1 MIKFPFLQEA
11 ALHLA
16 RSTLAILTL
25 SLFAVPAVAQP
36 HPAITAEVEKAAEV
50 ITRPLLEA
58 PIRYLSDDALEGRGP
73 SSRGDEIA
81 RLYLATQMEA
91 LGLQPG
97 ARDGRWQQPFP
108 IIGINATVPDRWDF
122 ARGSDRVTLRR
133 WDDFIAGSGVQ
144 TERAAIS
151 NAELV
156 FVGYGIE
163 APEYKWDD
171 FKGAYLKGKVLVML
185 NNDPDWDPALFEGT
199 RRLYY
204 GRWTYKYESAA
215 RQGAAGAI
223 IIHTVP
229 SAGYPWQVVQVG
241 FSGEQ
246 FELPDD
252 GEPRL
257 QVAAWT
263 TEDATRKLMTAA
275 GHDLDKMVASARSRD
290 FRPVPLGITTSFSL
304 QNKISSVET
313 ANVMGLLPGS
323 DPVLKNQVV
332 VYTAHHDHL
341 GVGEPDATG
350 DRIYNGALDNASGT
364 SQVLAIARAFMELPE
379 PPKRSILFLFVGAE
393 ESGLLGSEYYA
404 RYPTF
409 APGRFAANINVDGG
423 NMWGSTRDV
432 VQVGYGKNTLDTLA
446 AQLAGMQGRELKPD
460 QYPDRGFYYR
470 SDQFNFAKI
479 GVPALYL
486 KTGVDFVGR
495 PAEWGREQIEDR
507 ERVKYH
513 QPGDELDESWNFDG
527 MIQDAVLAF
536 MAGVA
541 LAKQE
546 QLPAWTPG
554 DEFEAIRLKALADA
568 DSWTP
573 GPAAALAPAQPST
586 SAPQATGSVAER
598 PTRVKE

>member
-1 MIKFPFLQEA
+1 M
-11 ALHLA
+11 HLGKK
-16 RSTLAILTL
+16 SIVLLTL
-25 SLFAVPAVAQP
+25 SLLTLPLAAQT
-36 HPAITAEVEKAAEV
+36 HPAITAEVQRAAEV

-58 PIRYLSDDALEGRGP
+58 PIRFLADDLLEGRGAA
-73 SSRGDEIA
+73 SRGDEIA
-81 RLYLATQMEA
+81 RLYLASQMEA

-97 ARDGRWQQPFP
+97 AAGGRWQQTFP
-108 IIGINATVPDRWDF
+108 IIGINATVPDTWNF

-133 WDDFIAGSGVQ
+133 GDDFIAGSGVQ
-144 TERAAIS
+144 AERAAIV

-163 APEYKWDD
+163 AAEYQWDD
-171 FKGAYLKGKVLVML
+171 FKGMDLKGKILVML

-223 IIHTVP
+223 IMHTVP

-246 FELPDD
+246 FELPDE

-257 QVAAWT
+257 QVAAWA
-263 TEDATRKLMTAA
+263 TEEATRKLLSAA
-275 GHDLDKMVASARSRD
+275 GQDLDKLVASARSRN

-313 ANVMGLLPGS
+313 ANVIGLLPGS
-323 DPVLKNQVV
+323 DPALKNQVV

-379 PPKRSILFLFVGAE
+379 RPKRSILFLFVGAE

-404 RYPTF
+404 RHPTF
-409 APGRFAANINVDGG
+409 APGRFAANINLDGG
-423 NMWGSTRDV
+423 NIWGPTRDV

-495 PAEWGREQIEDR
+495 PAEWGKEQIENR
-507 ERVKYH
+507 ERFNYH

-527 MIQDAVLAF
+527 MIQDSVLAF
-536 MAGVA
+536 MAGVV
-541 LAKQE
+541 LAGQE

-573 GPAAALAPAQPST
+573 GPSAALAPAQPSA
-586 SAPQATGSVAER
+586 SAPPAAAAVAER